1 MNQGFV
7 SPFIRAER
15 DSKIMTDLLCLGW
28 GYSIPIC
35 ETTASMSREDAYEEY
50 AYWCIKKL
58 KEYGICDSHVPT
70 VEDVIMMSTT
80 YNTTYCFL
88 GRDNNGIRNMEEYYG
103 FGRFWP
109 QFYYRLGTWETR
121 EEYCMRTNIDKST
134 AYAYWGWEAIMQEV
148 KKTKNCT

>member
-1 MNQGFV
+1 MNQRYV

-15 DSKIMTDLLCLGW
+15 EYKIMTELLCLEW
-28 GYSIPIC
+28 GHSITIC

-70 VEDVIMMSTT
+70 VDDIIKISTT
-80 YNTTYCFL
+80 FESTKCFF
-88 GRDNNGIRNMEEYYG
+88 GRDSDGYRNQEEFYG

-109 QFYYRLGTWETR
+109 QFYYRIGDWETISD
-121 EEYCMRTNIDKST
+121 YCKRTNIDKST
-134 AYAYWGWEAIMQEV
+134 AFAFWG
-148 KKTKNCT
+148 

>member
-1 MNQGFV
+1 MNQGYV

-88 GRDNNGIRNMEEYYG
+88 GRDNNRIRNMEEYYG

-109 QFYYRLGTWETR
+109 QFLLSPWNMGNQGRIL
-121 EEYCMRTNIDKST
+121 
-134 AYAYWGWEAIMQEV
+134 YADQY
-148 KKTKNCT
+148 

>member
-1 MNQGFV
+1 MNQNRYV
-7 SPFIRAER
+7 DPFIRAER
-15 DSKIMTDLLCLGW
+15 ETKIMTEMLCLGW
-28 GYSIPIC
+28 GEHIPIC

-70 VEDVIMMSTT
+70 VEDVIMMCTT

-88 GRDNNGIRNMEEYYG
+88 GRDNNRFRNMEEYYG

-109 QFYYRLGTWETR
+109 QFYYRIGDWETIS
-121 EEYCMRTNIDKST
+121 EYCMRTNIDKST
-134 AYAYWGWEAIMQEV
+134 AFAYW
-148 KKTKNCT
+148 

>member
-1 MNQGFV
+1 MNQNRYV
-7 SPFIRAER
+7 DPFIRAER
-15 DSKIMTDLLCLGW
+15 ETKIMTEMLCLGW
-28 GYSIPIC
+28 GEHIPIC

-70 VEDVIMMSTT
+70 VEDVIMMCTT

-88 GRDNNGIRNMEEYYG
+88 GRDNNRFRNMEEYYG

-109 QFYYRLGTWETR
+109 QFYYRLGDWETIS
-121 EEYCMRTNIDKST
+121 EYCMRTNIDKST
-134 AYAYWGWEAIMQEV
+134 AFAYW
-148 KKTKNCT
+148 